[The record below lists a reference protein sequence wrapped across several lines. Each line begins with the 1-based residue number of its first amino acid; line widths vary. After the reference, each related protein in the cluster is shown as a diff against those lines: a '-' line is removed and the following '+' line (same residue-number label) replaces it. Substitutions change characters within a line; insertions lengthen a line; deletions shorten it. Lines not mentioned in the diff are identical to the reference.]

1 MKVIFRFQEVQDVVE
16 TGVEALPANVT
27 EEQRSTHR
35 AMKKKDFKAMFFIH
49 QCVDLI
55 NFQKIENATT
65 NKECWKILEKGHAG
79 NEKLKQVRLQT
90 LKR

>member
-1 MKVIFRFQEVQDVVE
+1 MWWKRVWKLFQPMPLKNKELH
-16 TGVEALPANVT
+16 TK
-27 EEQRSTHR
+27 

-49 QCVDLI
+49 QCDGLI

-65 NKECWKILEKGHAG
+65 TKECWEILEKGHAG
-79 NEKLKQVRLQT
+79 NEKLKQVRLQI